1 MSVVEKEH
9 PGFTVGEINVP
20 KFTYF
25 EHIASGEKF
34 MRHVD
39 VIAIAN
45 GRSLNHARDLWTT
58 LASENQGLAGTR
70 DVEECADV
78 QDWVFRKKR
87 VGHGGHAIVLLS
99 AEAAMFVLGKVVVK
113 AKREGARAELAAFIQ
128 TWKGTR
134 KGERAGKNT
143 RLGKDDPD
151 AIAEQVV
158 TRVVAALDEEFK
170 DVMAS
175 GVLELRRTCRLT
187 GMDIARMGV
196 INNEL
201 MDTLAEAEAGAGRVL
216 ALARGV
222 PGAEALVKE
231 AEGLQNGLMERKRK
245 AVFVPA
251 E

>member
-45 GRSLNHARDLWTT
+45 GRGVNHARDLWTT
-58 LASENQGLAGTR
+58 LVSEKQGLAGTR

-99 AEAAMFVLGKVVVK
+99 AEAAMFVLEKVVV
-113 AKREGARAELAAFIQ
+113 KREGARAQLVAFIQ

-134 KGERAGKNT
+134 QGERAGKNT

-201 MDTLAEAEAGAGRVL
+201 MDTLAEAEAGAGRLL

-231 AEGLQNGLMERKRK
+231 AEGLQNGLVERKRK